1 MVTYRIKKVF
11 LPTEEKSL
19 RPVFIVVITSL
30 ALLIAGCGGNSS
42 TPTPPQVQQLALTS
56 GNWDFVAASSSG
68 PSFLIGGNIVQ
79 TGTSVTGGLHAAN
92 SACIT
97 RATPVPITGNISGQT
112 ATVTSASVAS
122 QTINASLSGSATALT
137 GTYTIAGTGCAGG
150 DKGNIAGV
158 LVPSISG
165 TWKGTLISNTVANP
179 GVGVTAPIVEGAPD
193 PTGLFV
199 ITATS
204 TYVGSPCFTSGTTAT
219 TTGSAMA
226 GRTTDVLLKN
236 DDGSTVEFIGF
247 LNNPAAPT
255 QMTGSYVVTGG
266 LCDGDTGN
274 GTLTKQ

>member
-1 MVTYRIKKVF
+1 M
-11 LPTEEKSL
+11 

-56 GNWDFVAASSSG
+56 GNWDFVAASSSD

-79 TGTSVTGGLHAAN
+79 TGTSVTGGLHVAN

-179 GVGVTAPIVEGAPD
+179 GVGVTAPIVEGARSHRAFCHHRLPR
-193 PTGLFV
+193 PM
-199 ITATS
+199 
-204 TYVGSPCFTSGTTAT
+204 
-219 TTGSAMA
+219 SA
-226 GRTTDVLLKN
+226 RLVLLQEPQPQPLAAPWP
-236 DDGSTVEFIGF
+236 DAPLTCF
-247 LNNPAAPT
+247 LRMTMAAPWSSSASLTIPLRPHRWRALISLPAAFA
-255 QMTGSYVVTGG
+255 QDIS
-266 LCDGDTGN
+266 N
-274 GTLTKQ
+274 GTPTKQ

>member
-1 MVTYRIKKVF
+1 
-11 LPTEEKSL
+11 L
-19 RPVFIVVITSL
+19 RPVCVVVITFLS
-30 ALLIAGCGGNSS
+30 LLIAGCGGSSS
-42 TPTPPQVQQLALTS
+42 TPPPQTQQLALTS
-56 GNWDFVAASSSG
+56 GNWDFAAASSG
-68 PSFLIGGNIVQ
+68 GTNFLIGGNVVQ
-79 TGTSVTGGLHAAN
+79 TGTSVTGGMRVVN

-97 RATPVPITGNISGQT
+97 PNTPVPITGNINGQT
-112 ATVTSASVAS
+112 ATVTSATIAS
-122 QTINASLSGSATALT
+122 QTINASLSGSATTLT
-137 GTYTIAGTGCAGG
+137 GTYTITGTGCAGG

-158 LVPSISG
+158 LVPSVSG

-179 GVGVTAPIVEGAPD
+179 GVGVTASIVEGAPD

-199 ITATS
+199 ITGTA
-204 TYVGSPCFTSGTTAT
+204 TYVGSPCFASGTTA
-219 TTGSAMA
+219 TGSAMA

-255 QMTGSYVVTGG
+255 QMTGTYTVTGG